1 VAATGE
7 GESEHVGERIG
18 EHFVAERFAD
28 TKSEDVWQ
36 TSRRIVVL
44 LLHFVFQKLGQESK
58 LATTKVL

>member
-7 GESEHVGERIG
+7 GESEHVGEQIG

-28 TKSEDVWQ
+28 TKHEYVWQ

-44 LLHFVFQKLGQESK
+44 LLHLFFRS
-58 LATTKVL
+58 

>member
-28 TKSEDVWQ
+28 TKSEDVFE
-36 TSRRIVVL
+36 TSRRIVVS
-44 LLHFVFQKLGQESK
+44 LLHLFFRS
-58 LATTKVL
+58 